1 MAKFKI
7 VAKVV
12 HSPWDLADSGWDRVR
27 VRDSSGLGQPEVG
40 GPSLQMGAEVGPLGI
55 RSQQG
60 SNPQRGGIRETDG
73 HSNGS
78 ADLGSLEEL
87 LILNSS
93 WDGTSRTTASAMVK
107 SHIAL
112 CTLGSQEVS
121 CTP

>member
-1 MAKFKI
+1 M
-7 VAKVV
+7 
-12 HSPWDLADSGWDRVR
+12 R

-55 RSQQG
+55 RSQQE
-60 SNPQRGGIRETDG
+60 SNPQGEGLGRQMGT
-73 HSNGS
+73 

-93 WDGTSRTTASAMVK
+93 WDDTSRTTASVMVK
-107 SHIAL
+107 SYIAP